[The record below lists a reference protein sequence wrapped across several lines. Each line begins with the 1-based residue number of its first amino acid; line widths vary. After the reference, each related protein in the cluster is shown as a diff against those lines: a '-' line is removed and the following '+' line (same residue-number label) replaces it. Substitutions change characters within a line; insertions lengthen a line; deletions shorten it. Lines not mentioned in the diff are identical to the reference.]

1 MTTTKNIKSITI
13 GDTTLPNNSPNL
25 IHKILNGFNK
35 IGLRNETS
43 KNNIPITIDQIRIE
57 P

>member
-13 GDTTLPNNSPNL
+13 GDTTLPNNSFPTNL
-25 IHKILNGFNK
+25 KILNGFNK
-35 IGLRNETS
+35 IGLSDLGKPQGYVER
-43 KNNIPITIDQIRIE
+43 QVRIE